1 MANWTFQRIGAV
13 SLVLGVILF
22 VVFIAL
28 LPVEPSEVFDDPE
41 ETLQEIV
48 DEDAL
53 WLSAHVVALLAIPP
67 TSALWTWL
75 RTLVVVGLCAL
86 ARSIATRPGNEWSR
100 AAFISFLIG
109 TALFFVLVGMD
120 GFGIKGVAEAWADAP
135 AAEKAAAVRDFEAI
149 EAIIM
154 GVAGLTFVALF
165 GVPFVLY
172 GVAISISNDYPWW
185 LGLVAIVIGL
195 GSTVPGMAASFAAAV
210 GESTKDF
217 EGLFIFH
224 ALLGIWLLGMAV
236 LLWLKKPALAEPE
249 PSTPA

>member
-53 WLSAHVVALLAIPP
+53 WLSAHVVALLAIP
-67 TSALWTWL
+67 
-75 RTLVVVGLCAL
+75 LVVVGLCAL

-195 GSTVPGMAASFAAAV
+195 GSTVAGMAASFAAAV